1 MKITINSYA
10 LLLMIAVLPGCFK
23 KGKKACTPHNNNQSK
38 VTIPFSQSNKG
49 DIDKEMTQIDSFF
62 DEESGEL
69 QDVVSSNNSAH
80 DSLHD
85 SVAWLQNASPVE
97 SAKFETVYFDFDKKD
112 IKTNQVAKI
121 DANAKEVKNILHDAA
136 KNGVEATVVVEGH
149 SCPLTKCESYNIALS
164 ENRAAVVGQEFEK
177 RGIPANAL
185 KIVGRGA
192 EVPALVDGKP
202 VTGSKADLSVHR
214 RVELH
219 VVNA

>member
-1 MKITINSYA
+1 MKTNINSYA

-23 KGKKACTPHNNNQSK
+23 KCKKACVLNNSNENK
-38 VTIPFSQSNKG
+38 VTIPFSQRKNI
-49 DIDKEMTQIDSFF
+49 DTDKEVVQIDSFF

-69 QDVVSSNNSAH
+69 QDVASKNVAN

-85 SVAWLQNASPVE
+85 SVAWLQNTNSVE
-97 SAKFETVYFDFDKKD
+97 SAKLETIYFDFDKKD
-112 IKTNQVAKI
+112 IKANQVAVVET
-121 DANAKEVKNILHDAA
+121 NAKEVKNILTNAA

-164 ENRAAVVGQEFEK
+164 EERAAVVGKEFEK
-177 RGIPANAL
+177 KGIPANTL

-192 EVPALVDGKP
+192 EVPVIVDGKP
-202 VTGSKADLSVHR
+202 VTGSKEDLSVHR
-214 RVELH
+214 RVEFH